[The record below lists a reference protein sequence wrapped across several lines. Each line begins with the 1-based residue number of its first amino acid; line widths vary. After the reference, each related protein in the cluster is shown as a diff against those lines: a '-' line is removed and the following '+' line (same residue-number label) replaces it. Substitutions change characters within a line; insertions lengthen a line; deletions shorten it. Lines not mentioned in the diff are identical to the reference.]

1 MNTIRTRILRRAALT
16 ALSVASITAVAA
28 APKPMDGDIAH
39 TLIGKLRSTK
49 MTPVDAPGGL
59 SSGDFAHGAAE
70 HINGMARVGRNWIVN
85 YTDTDGKGG
94 RLLIWPGAGSYK
106 VYRVTG
112 LTGAQFMAGMSGD
125 NNLLALATA
134 STSIR
139 FFEFTEGLPVKVLNN
154 FKPGGTSFREVGL
167 AYDTDKGHYVLLLD
181 GTIYLG
187 RPTTSWTKVG
197 KLSDAFVDSSKDG
210 ADESRPL
217 VYLGNGV
224 FAAFVMKPGE
234 DEYEFDYTVFSF
246 DKDGNGGYTI
256 TTLGADVTRIELSDK
271 GAAANVARDFGNN
284 QGFQPSFRWA
294 GSVTYRGTFLQM
306 CAAPRQLDFSGNYS
320 CWNVDAMPLLMPK

>member
-1 MNTIRTRILRRAALT
+1 MTSARKLRCAVLT
-16 ALSVASITAVAA
+16 ALSLASISAAAA

-59 SSGDFAHGAAE
+59 ASGDFAHGGAE

-112 LTGAQFMAGMSGD
+112 LTGAQFMAGMGGD

-139 FFEFTEGLPVKVLNN
+139 FFEFTEGLPVKVHNN
-154 FKPGGTSFREVGL
+154 FKPGSTSYREVGL
-167 AYDTDKGHYVLLLD
+167 AYDTDKGHYVLLLG

-197 KLSDAFVDSSKDG
+197 KLSDAFVDSSNG
-210 ADESRPL
+210 SAAEESRPL
-217 VYLGNGV
+217 IYLGNGV
-224 FAAFVMKPGE
+224 FAAFVLKPGD

-246 DKDGNGGYTI
+246 DKGGKGAYTI
-256 TTLGADVTRIELSDK
+256 TTLGTDVTRIELSDK
-271 GAAANVARDFGNN
+271 GSAANVAHDFGNN

-294 GSVTYRGTFLQM
+294 GNVTFKGTLLQM

-320 CWNVDAMPLLMPK
+320 CWSVDATPLLTPK